1 MFVMVQTTDAGV
13 PAATVTV
20 PPVKVFAPPPPLAL
34 KSPKV
39 TPPAS
44 VAAAPT
50 VATEPTIMASR
61 FFFFFDISI
70 LTPAK
75 YYFSRYRF
83 EMHRPAKAILTGMLF
98 SGIFRPAGD

>member
-1 MFVMVQTTDAGV
+1 LYVHAVSVLLPIGAPDDESPGTMFVMLQVTDTGV

-20 PPVKVFAPPPPLAL
+20 PPVKVFAPLAPLAL

-61 FFFFFDISI
+61 FLLFFDIFI
-70 LTPAK
+70 LGP
-75 YYFSRYRF
+75 
-83 EMHRPAKAILTGMLF
+83 H
-98 SGIFRPAGD
+98 